1 MQRRDV
7 ISIRAMRLGC
17 GLLGVLWL
25 VGCSGSA
32 SGPATKATPSSNS
45 SSSAERTWEGD
56 ADPQGLCKLCTNQE
70 IKDLLGA
77 PVNPCLPI
85 SNSATDQAH
94 WDGTNVFAQVRL
106 IKDVKEWHHFKDG
119 KNYEALTGIG
129 KDAFVVSDVNGWN
142 ARALTDKEI
151 MVIDI
156 GGPQADRDRAV
167 KLLKMVV
174 ERRK

>member
-7 ISIRAMRLGC
+7 ISIKAMWLGC

-32 SGPATKATPSSNS
+32 SGPAGKATPSSNS
-45 SSSAERTWEGD
+45 TSSTEPTLD
-56 ADPQGLCKLCTNQE
+56 ADSDPQGLCKLCTNQE
-70 IKDLLGA
+70 IKELLGA
-77 PVNPCLPI
+77 PVNPCIAL
-85 SNSATDQAH
+85 SNRMTDEAH

-106 IKDVKEWHHFKDG
+106 IKDVKEWKHLKDG

-129 KDAFVVSDVNGWN
+129 KDAFVVNDVNGWN
-142 ARALTDKEI
+142 ARALTNKEI

>member
-1 MQRRDV
+1 M
-7 ISIRAMRLGC
+7 
-17 GLLGVLWL
+17 
-25 VGCSGSA
+25 
-32 SGPATKATPSSNS
+32 
-45 SSSAERTWEGD
+45 
-56 ADPQGLCKLCTNQE
+56 CTNQE

-77 PVNPCLPI
+77 PVNPCLPL

-94 WDGTNVFAQVRL
+94 WDGTNVFAEVRL
-106 IKDVKEWHHFKDG
+106 EKDVKDWHHFKTG

-129 KDAFVVSDVNGWN
+129 KDAFVVSDENGWN

-151 MVIDI
+151 MVINI

-167 KLLKMVV
+167 KLLRMVV